1 MKFGVLLDDHL
12 FPEWRFYYMD
22 YNELKRQLKV
32 RTASSTD
39 GKFTEQDEAAFVE
52 ICERELEKVASFRTL
67 KSDELERRVA
77 HAQAAIDS
85 ILSSGGKPDDNRM
98 KAVEDE
104 LNKIATE
111 MTELSK
117 FVRLNYTGFMKILK
131 KHDKH
136 AGYQLK
142 PTFMV
147 RLAHRPFY
155 KEGDKSVDSIVIR
168 LSRLFDIVRTGGVR
182 APTTP
187 PGGASQNFIRHT
199 TKYWVHPDNITEVKL
214 IILKYLPVLLFS
226 SKGGK
231 EPDPAITSIYFDNDA
246 FELYLGR
253 LEKTE
258 GAEAIRIRWYG
269 NMDQQEIFVERKTHR
284 EDWTGESSVKSRFS
298 IKEKYVNAFLD
309 GTHTLDKTIAK
320 ARERKQK
327 SEKELDEMATLSAE
341 IQSSVVKRKLHPMV
355 RTFYNRTAFQLPGD
369 ARVRISLDTDLT
381 MIREDNYGKPRSGD
395 NWRRMDIGTT
405 PSSFDHLPEEDMVR
419 FPYAVLEVKLQTL
432 AGNEAPKW
440 VTELINSHLVEEVP
454 KFSKFI
460 HGVATLLESRV
471 TMLPFW
477 LPQMDKDIRKD
488 APRRPPSA
496 LDFPASTKRRISAP
510 QGVEV
515 VVERPATS
523 SASTSRPNGQ
533 VTERTPLL
541 AVHDEEEEYEED
553 QHRTRKGV
561 KPAFSWSNLF
571 ASGQAGSGQM
581 GHPNNGFI
589 TSMVSTMNSSRGP
602 QQQKRIV
609 LPVRVEPKVFFANE
623 RTFLSWLHFCIVLG
637 GLALGLLNFGDSVG
651 QISGLIFTVVAMIFM
666 IYALFLYQ
674 WRAHKIRNR
683 DAAPYD
689 DRFGPTVLVLVLFL
703 AVMTNF
709 YLKFSEI
716 SP

>member
-12 FPEWRFYYMD
+12 FPEWRFYYLD

-32 RTASSTD
+32 RTAANPQ
-39 GKFTEQDEAAFVE
+39 GKFAEQDEAAFVE
-52 ICERELEKVASFRTL
+52 ILERELEKVASFRAL

-77 HAQAAIDS
+77 HAQAAVDS
-85 ILSSGGKPDDNRM
+85 ILSSSDKPNETRM
-98 KAVEDE
+98 RAVEDE

-136 AGYQLK
+136 AGFQLK

-155 KEGDKSVDSIVIR
+155 KEGDRSVDSLVIR
-168 LSRLFDIVRTGGVR
+168 LSRLFDIVRTGGIRPPAVL
-182 APTTP
+182 
-187 PGGASQNFIRHT
+187 PGGASQNFVRHT

-214 IILKYLPVLLFS
+214 IILKYLPVLVFS

-231 EPDPAITSIYFDNDA
+231 EFDPAITSIYLDNDA

-269 NMDQQEIFVERKTHR
+269 NMDQQEIFIERKTHR
-284 EDWTGESSVKSRFS
+284 EDWTGETSVKSRFA
-298 IKEKYVNAFLD
+298 IKEKYVNGFLS
-309 GTHTLDKTIAK
+309 GTYTMDKTIAK
-320 ARERKQK
+320 LRDRKQK
-327 SEKELDEMATLSAE
+327 SDKELDEMATLSRE
-341 IQSSVVKRKLHPMV
+341 IQLSMLKRKLHPMV

-381 MIREDNYGKPRSGD
+381 MVREDNYGRMRSGD
-395 NWRRMDIGTT
+395 NWRRVDIGTT
-405 PSSFDHLPEEDMVR
+405 LRSFAHLPEEDIVR
-419 FPYAVLEVKLQTL
+419 FPYAVLEVKLQNQ
-432 AGNEAPKW
+432 AGSESPKW

-460 HGVATLLESRV
+460 HGVATLIESRV

-477 LPQMDKDIRKD
+477 LPQMDKDIRKE
-488 APRRPPSA
+488 APKRPPTA
-496 LDFPASTKRRISAP
+496 LDLPSSSKRHLSVSP
-510 QGVEV
+510 SVEV
-515 VVERPATS
+515 IIDRPS
-523 SASTSRPNGQ
+523 SVASTSRPNGP
-533 VTERTPLL
+533 VSERTPLL
-541 AVHDEEEEYEED
+541 ARQEEDEEEDDDEQE
-553 QHRTRKGV
+553 QQKG
-561 KPAFSWSNLF
+561 KKSSDKRFPWRSLF
-571 ASGQAGSGQM
+571 ASGSGTSLHIGAGGSA
-581 GHPNNGFI
+581 HPNAFLN
-589 TSMVSTMNSSRGP
+589 SMIARENAGRTL

-637 GLALGLLNFGDSVG
+637 GLALGLLNFGDYVG

-689 DRFGPTVLVLVLFL
+689 DRFGPTVLV
-703 AVMTNF
+703 
-709 YLKFSEI
+709 
-716 SP
+716 